1 VVHHEQAPVAIA
13 PMSKLPA
20 MAEKAV
26 AFRTARRAPST
37 DEPGLYCLLDP
48 LDVARLLSEAGEAD
62 PFLMAAAV
70 LHDLL
75 QAAGATEADIA
86 TAFGAETAFIAAEV
100 SEHPQ
105 LSVSTRKVLRLTLAP
120 HMSRKAKLLKLAQ
133 LAVSVC
139 ARGEGRGARRGPG
152 FEWQGS
158 LVVPANKSSS
168 LVWQVQTALPC
179 PARSGLAC
187 KLCPWIALDLPACLP
202 HSPH

>member
-1 VVHHEQAPVAIA
+1 VVHHEQAPVAID

-62 PFLMAAAV
+62 PFLLAAAV

-75 QAAGATEADIA
+75 QSTGTTEADIA
-86 TAFGAETAFIAAEV
+86 TAFGAETAFIIAEV

-133 LAVSVC
+133 LAVSVRNISGPY
-139 ARGEGRGARRGPG
+139 APPTWEAKQKLEFFDWAERFAGIVGVPNPTLHAILLAELEGARLNVGAGLPPG
-152 FEWQGS
+152 
-158 LVVPANKSSS
+158 
-168 LVWQVQTALPC
+168 
-179 PARSGLAC
+179 R
-187 KLCPWIALDLPACLP
+187 
-202 HSPH
+202 